1 MKTSASM
8 SAGFT
13 LMELMIVVAVIGVL
27 AGIAYPSYANYV
39 LRANRSEAQSMLN
52 DAAARQE
59 RYYAQN
65 YAYVVSATDLGKLG
79 MRNTTGT
86 GSSTAVKS
94 DTGKYTLS
102 VGTDNS
108 GYILT
113 ATRAGSQVA
122 DTACG
127 NLTLNGAGVKGVS
140 ATGASVTDC
149 WK

>member
-1 MKTSASM
+1 MNSYSKTSA
-8 SAGFT
+8 GYT

-27 AGIAYPSYANYV
+27 AGIAYPSYTQYV
-39 LRANRSEAQSMLN
+39 LRANRSDAQAMLN

-65 YAYVVSATDLGKLG
+65 YAYVTSATDLGKLG
-79 MRNTTGT
+79 LRNTSGT

-94 DTGKYTLS
+94 DNGKYTLS

-108 GYILT
+108 GYLLT
-113 ATRAGSQVA
+113 ATPTGSQTA
-122 DTACG
+122 DTTCG
-127 NLTLNGAGVKGVS
+127 NLTLNGAGVKGIS
-140 ATGASVTDC
+140 NTSTSVNDC